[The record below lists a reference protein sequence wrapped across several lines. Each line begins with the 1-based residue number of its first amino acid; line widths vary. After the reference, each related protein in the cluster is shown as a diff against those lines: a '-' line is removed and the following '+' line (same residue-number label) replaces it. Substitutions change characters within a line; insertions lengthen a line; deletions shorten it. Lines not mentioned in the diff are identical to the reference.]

1 MCKSGLV
8 VSLLACSLLLVSTAA
23 HADAV
28 VLKDGKR
35 IEGKVKVQELGKW
48 VILELPTGVQK
59 TILWDQIGEIEV
71 SATPSGEAP
80 PALPEPPSDEA
91 PKPKPKPKKK
101 LDKTDATAKV
111 DKDGAS
117 VSAVHEC
124 GDGDPECRESVAVA
138 MKGGDVSAKYDSVE
152 DCSGEDAEVCQKKI
166 SGDASKDGL
175 SLGYSKESANRVTG
189 PKKGATQFGLNAN
202 LLFGGNEMLSMTGF
216 NAGFNLRLLTGGLF
230 PDAKGGSWT
239 GFFFEPAA
247 QFSYVST
254 EIEMPQSGETMK
266 SSSSAF
272 MLGVTAG
279 LQWMSFGAQN
289 QKTLQQGGFGLAF
302 GGQLGSFIPTGE
314 GKATGTYGASASIL
328 FPKYNPGTG
337 SFTSEQINLFI
348 LPSKEIFFVLIG
360 AQKSW
365 G

>member
-1 MCKSGLV
+1 MRRLGF
-8 VSLLACSLLLVSTAA
+8 VSLIACSVLLVSAA
-23 HADAV
+23 ARADAV

-35 IEGKVKVQELGKW
+35 VEGKVKVQELGKW
-48 VILELPTGVQK
+48 VVIELPTGVQK
-59 TILWDQIGEIEV
+59 TILWDQIGEIEI
-71 SATPSGEAP
+71 TAP
-80 PALPEPPSDEA
+80 PSAGQPPAAAPEPPADDEA

-111 DKDGAS
+111 DKDGVSA
-117 VSAVHEC
+117 SAVHEC
-124 GDGDPECRESVAVA
+124 GEGDPDCREEVSVAL
-138 MKGGDVSAKYDSVE
+138 KGGDVSAKYDSVE
-152 DCSGEDAEVCQKKI
+152 DCSGEDAEVCQKKV
-166 SGDASKDGL
+166 SGEASKDGL
-175 SLGYSKESANRVTG
+175 SVGYSKESANRVTG
-189 PKKGATQFGLNAN
+189 PKTGASQFGLNAN
-202 LLFGGNEMLSMTGF
+202 LLFGGNEMLTMTGF

-230 PDAKGGSWT
+230 PNAKGGSWT

-254 EIEMPQSGETMK
+254 EVEVMEETIK

-272 MLGVTAG
+272 MLGATAG

-289 QKTLQQGGFGLAF
+289 QKTLQQGGFGLAL

-314 GKATGTYGASASIL
+314 GKATATYGASASIL

-337 SFTSEQINLFI
+337 SFVSEQINLFV
-348 LPSKEIFFVLIG
+348 LPSKDIFFLLIG